1 MDYLF
6 PMYKMEGWIPT
17 FPQYCSI
24 VLQVHILKTKEMIK
38 QGCGFKGKQQH
49 REQKDLE
56 GCAQGPN
63 MKCQQN
69 LTLLAT

>member
-1 MDYLF
+1 
-6 PMYKMEGWIPT
+6 
-17 FPQYCSI
+17 
-24 VLQVHILKTKEMIK
+24 MIK

-56 GCAQGPN
+56 GCAHGPN